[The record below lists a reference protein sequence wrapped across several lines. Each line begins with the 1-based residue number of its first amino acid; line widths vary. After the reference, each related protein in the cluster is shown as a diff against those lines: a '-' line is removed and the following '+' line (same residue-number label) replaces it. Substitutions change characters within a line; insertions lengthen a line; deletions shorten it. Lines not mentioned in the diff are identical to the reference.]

1 MLRIVLYAIIFYFV
15 YRFLDSMFRPK
26 RASAGNH
33 SNKAPKQKVTVQYD
47 RDKAKSKVADDVGE
61 YVDFEEIKDKS

>member
-1 MLRIVLYAIIFYFV
+1 MLRIVLYAVIFYFV

-26 RASAGNH
+26 KANAGNH
-33 SNKAPKQKVTVQYD
+33 SGKAPKQKVTVQYD

-61 YVDFEEIKDKS
+61 YVEFEEVKEDK